1 MNPWQHIALS
11 DYEAHMAHESVGQ
24 LQALSR
30 LAQAQLAA
38 YPARTLLY
46 LGIAGGNGLEHLE
59 PEQWDA
65 IWGVDINAA
74 YLAAC
79 QARYGDLGGRLHLLQ
94 RDLSQPCD
102 LPRADLAL
110 ANLLVEYIGIA
121 AFCDRLHACLPRWV
135 SCVLQQ
141 DEETGFVAHTPDEAC
156 FDGLGEVHRTIPPED
171 LRGALARLGYAP
183 AYEYEQRV
191 RLPQGK
197 ALLRL
202 DFALPCE
209 PTMLK

>member
-1 MNPWQHIALS
+1 MNPWQRIALS
-11 DYEAHMAHESVGQ
+11 DYEAHMAHEDVGQ

-30 LAQAQLAA
+30 LTQAQLAA

-46 LGIAGGNGLEHLE
+46 LGIAGGNGLEYLE
-59 PEQWDA
+59 PERWDA

-79 QARYGDLGGRLHLLQ
+79 RARYGRLGGRLRLLQ

-110 ANLLVEYIGIA
+110 ANLLVEYIGVA
-121 AFCDRLHACLPRWV
+121 AFCDRLRACQPCWI

-141 DEETGFVAHTPDEAC
+141 DEGAGFVARTPYAAC
-156 FDGLGEVHRTIPPED
+156 LDGLGEVHRTILPGD

-183 AYEYEQRV
+183 GYEQRV

-197 ALLRL
+197 TLLRL